1 MALESLNVTSG
12 DGRGASVVLD
22 DELVLG
28 RSTADLPSL
37 RADTEVSRVHARVW
51 RDEDGGLMIEDLGS
65 RNGTFLN
72 GSRIHEPRLLRA
84 GDWLR
89 VGQTTMEVANG
100 NGLVT
105 HDGALRYDALV
116 ADDDVEP
123 PRRNPGRLGRVSRR
137 TEGLIRP
144 WPLAAILAALLA
156 GAALGAAVAASSR
169 QAARTRT
176 STVVVTHK
184 VERAAPRPRLV
195 APPQRLPLPPPA
207 PTAAAVAAANPAAT
221 YPAGARDAFV
231 RAFCGH
237 GATASTALCGCTYV
251 ELTRRE
257 PYALLVSQV
266 SRSHRRVAPPI
277 ASAARACGAGA

>member
-1 MALESLNVTSG
+1 VAVESLNVTSG
-12 DGRGASVVLD
+12 DARGTSVALE

-28 RSTADLPSL
+28 RSCAEFPGL
-37 RADTEVSRVHARVW
+37 RADTEISRVHARVW
-51 RDEDGGLMIEDLGS
+51 REDGELLIEDLGS
-65 RNGTFLN
+65 RNGTYLN
-72 GSRIHEPRLLRA
+72 GSRIHGPRLLQP

-105 HDGALRYDALV
+105 HDDAPRYDAIV
-116 ADDDVEP
+116 ADDDEEPAADEP
-123 PRRNPGRLGRVSRR
+123 PRPARGSAGHF
-137 TEGLIRP
+137 RP

-156 GAALGAAVAASSR
+156 GAGIGAAVAASSR
-169 QAARTRT
+169 QAAKART
-176 STVVVTHK
+176 STVMVTHD
-184 VERAAPRPRLV
+184 VEHAAPRPRLV
-195 APPQRLPLPPPA
+195 APPQRLPLPPPV
-207 PTAAAVAAANPAAT
+207 PVTAALAAANPAAT
-221 YPAGARDAFV
+221 YPAAAREVFV
-231 RAFCGH
+231 NAFCGR
-237 GATASTALCGCTYV
+237 GASASKALCTCTYV